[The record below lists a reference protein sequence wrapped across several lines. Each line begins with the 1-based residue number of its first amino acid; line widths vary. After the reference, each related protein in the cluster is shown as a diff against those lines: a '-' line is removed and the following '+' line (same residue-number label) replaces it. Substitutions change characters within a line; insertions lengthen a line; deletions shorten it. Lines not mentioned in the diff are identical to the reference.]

1 MQLAVFVIVLATV
14 ICGTL
19 GDEGTYKSQPR
30 VMSAMVRDLKYLG
43 AIADST
49 ADPFLDVENE
59 IGRYE
64 TEMDLA
70 GIKKIASMFK
80 DTLFKYK
87 NELCLGPFKVLYMA
101 ITRSE
106 HMKHVFNSQ
115 LDPFFDPQIF
125 TDDSVRTSIPEHIE
139 RFIGVM

>member
-1 MQLAVFVIVLATV
+1 
-14 ICGTL
+14 
-19 GDEGTYKSQPR
+19 
-30 VMSAMVRDLKYLG
+30 
-43 AIADST
+43 
-49 ADPFLDVENE
+49 
-59 IGRYE
+59 
-64 TEMDLA
+64 MDLA

-87 NELCLGPFKVLYMA
+87 NELCLGPVRTQLELCKRAIVVQLKVLLQFKVLYMA